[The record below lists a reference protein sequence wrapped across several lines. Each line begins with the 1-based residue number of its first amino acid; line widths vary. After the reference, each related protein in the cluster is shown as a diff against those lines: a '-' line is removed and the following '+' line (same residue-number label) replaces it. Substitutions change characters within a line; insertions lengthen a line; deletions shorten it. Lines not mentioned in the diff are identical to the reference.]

1 MLISKLTAPIG
12 VVKLRIIHCH
22 VVAASILNVNVNL
35 LMVKLL
41 TMNQYGY
48 EFDLPFFKAK
58 LMGTVRGSA
67 T

>member
-22 VVAASILNVNVNL
+22 VVVAASILNVNVYL

-48 EFDLPFFKAK
+48 EFDLPF
-58 LMGTVRGSA
+58 LRLN
-67 T
+67 